1 MKKTQAR
8 HQALIREIASSGE
21 LSRRRAKQ
29 SVRRLAS
36 VGDIT
41 FDGDSL
47 IVEVATSELRKA
59 TGRRAPYQGQ
69 WRPGLASK

>member
-1 MKKTQAR
+1 M
-8 HQALIREIASSGE
+8 ISPVSG
-21 LSRRRAKQ
+21 STIYMVDPCVCR
-29 SVRRLAS
+29 
-36 VGDIT
+36 DIT
-41 FDGDSL
+41 FNGDSL